1 MPYFVG
7 VSKEKTFL
15 KLFENKDTLRECCDL
30 DRTGEVAVYLNEVS
44 SGMEPRNWI
53 LNQGSTVAKGIK
65 EDVKI
70 KVAEFKEDFDISK
83 KPFSAKK
90 ISALLDC
97 THAWRLPLRKRE
109 EKMLRK
115 DSELFE

>member
-30 DRTGEVAVYLNEVS
+30 DRTGEVAVYLYEVS
-44 SGMEPRNWI
+44 SGMEPRSWI
-53 LNQGSTVAKGIK
+53 LNQGNTVAKGIK

-70 KVAEFKEDFDISK
+70 KVAEFKEEFDISK
-83 KPFSAKK
+83 KPFSAK
-90 ISALLDC
+90 ISALLDS

>member
-1 MPYFVG
+1 VPYFVG

-70 KVAEFKEDFDISK
+70 KVAEFKEDFEISK
-83 KPFSAKK
+83 K
-90 ISALLDC
+90 
-97 THAWRLPLRKRE
+97 PLRKRE

>member
-1 MPYFVG
+1 
-7 VSKEKTFL
+7 
-15 KLFENKDTLRECCDL
+15 
-30 DRTGEVAVYLNEVS
+30 
-44 SGMEPRNWI
+44 

-70 KVAEFKEDFDISK
+70 KVAEFKEDFEISK
-83 KPFSAKK
+83 K
-90 ISALLDC
+90 
-97 THAWRLPLRKRE
+97 PLRKRE